1 MTKQHRQQKS
11 TTALHFFFFLSLFV
25 WLPLPLGSNRI
36 WAGLLFVAL
45 SSLLF
50 SFTFFRLLKKANP
63 LPLAFK
69 RAWPVTALIL
79 LAQLVVALQLL
90 AGTTISRSDTL
101 YQLLLG
107 CGYLAFYL
115 TALLVINSPKRL
127 KTTLYIV
134 VASGTFQAIYGGWMT
149 LSGSEYLFILPKE
162 HYLGTATGT
171 FINRNHF
178 AGYLVLCL
186 SLGIGLMLANLS
198 PSPISGMKDLARKAL
213 SALLSHKI
221 IIRAALAIMVIGL
234 VLSHSRMGN
243 SSFFIA
249 LTITAFIYLITQ
261 RFSRQ
266 AIVLFISLLVIDLFI
281 VGAFFGVNKV
291 VDRLSETSTST
302 ESRDEVN
309 RYTYQLFKD
318 NVIIGTGA
326 GSFTTAFP
334 AYRHKDITIFY
345 DHAHNDYLEFLSERG
360 VLGTLPLFIAV
371 VFSLVTAT
379 KTLMTRKNPL
389 MKGTAFGCIMSI
401 TALAIHSTVDFNLFI
416 PANAASFILV
426 LALSHLSLTLK
437 TENYLQ
443 RQNYNKVS

>member
-1 MTKQHRQQKS
+1 M
-11 TTALHFFFFLSLFV
+11 
-25 WLPLPLGSNRI
+25 
-36 WAGLLFVAL
+36 
-45 SSLLF
+45 
-50 SFTFFRLLKKANP
+50 
-63 LPLAFK
+63 AFK
-69 RAWPVTALIL
+69 RAWPVTALLL
-79 LAQLVVALQLL
+79 LAQLVIALQLL

-107 CGYLAFYL
+107 FGYLAFYL
-115 TALLVINSPKRL
+115 TALLVIDSPKRL

-149 LSGSEYLFILPKE
+149 LSGSEYLFILAKE

-198 PSPISGMKDLARKAL
+198 STPISGMKDLARKTL

-221 IIRAALAIMVIGL
+221 LIRAALAVMVIGL

-249 LTITAFIYLITQ
+249 LTVTAFIYLITQ

-266 AIVLFISLLVIDLFI
+266 AIVLFVSLLVIDLFI

-291 VDRLSETSTST
+291 VDRLSETSAST

-326 GSFTTAFP
+326 GSFATAFP
-334 AYRHKDITIFY
+334 AYREKDITIFY
-345 DHAHNDYLEFLSERG
+345 DHTHNDYLEFLSDRG
-360 VLGTLPLFIAV
+360 VLGVLPLATCV
-371 VFSLVTAT
+371 LLSLITGS
-379 KTLMTRKNPL
+379 KTLIRRKSHL
-389 MKGTAFGCIMSI
+389 MKGTAFGCIMSTI
-401 TALAIHSTVDFNLFI
+401 ALAIHSTVDFNLYI
-416 PANAASFILV
+416 LANAASFMLV
-426 LALSHLSLTLK
+426 LALIQVSSTLNTSK
-437 TENYLQ
+437 
-443 RQNYNKVS
+443 

>member
-1 MTKQHRQQKS
+1 LTAQHRQQKS
-11 TTALHFFFFLSLFV
+11 TTTLDFFFFLSLFV

-45 SSLLF
+45 SSVLF

-69 RAWPVTALIL
+69 RAWPVTGLLL

-90 AGTTISRSDTL
+90 TGTTISRSDTL

-107 CGYLAFYL
+107 FGYLAFYL

-134 VASGTFQAIYGGWMT
+134 VASGTFQAIYGSWMT
-149 LSGSEYLFILPKE
+149 LSGNEYLFMLAKE

-198 PSPISGMKDLARKAL
+198 STPIGGMKDLARKTL

-221 IIRAALAIMVIGL
+221 LIRAALAVMVIGL

-266 AIVLFISLLVIDLFI
+266 AIVLFVSLLVIDLFI
-281 VGAFFGVNKV
+281 VGAFFGVDKV
-291 VDRLSETSTST
+291 VNRLSETSTLN
-302 ESRDEVN
+302 ESRDEVS
-309 RYTYQLFKD
+309 LSALVLAKD
-318 NVIIGTGA
+318 NILTGTGA
-326 GSFTTAFP
+326 GTFYTAFT
-334 AYRHKDITIFY
+334 AYRNQSISIFY
-345 DHAHNDYLEFLSERG
+345 DHAHNDYLELLSERG
-360 VLGTLPLFIAV
+360 ILGTLPLAAIV
-371 VFSLVTAT
+371 ILSIITT
-379 KTLMTRKNPL
+379 IRTLKNRKNSIS
-389 MKGTAFGCIMSI
+389 KGTAFGCLMSI
-401 TALAIHSTVDFNLFI
+401 LALSIHSLVDFNLQI
-416 PANAASFILV
+416 PSNASSFILV
-426 LALSHLSLTLK
+426 IALSWLSL
-437 TENYLQ
+437 YLTVDKKNSS
-443 RQNYNKVS
+443 R

>member
-261 RFSRQ
+261 QFSRQ
-266 AIVLFISLLVIDLFI
+266 AIVLFISLLAIDLFI
-281 VGAFFGVNKV
+281 VGAFFGVDKV
-291 VDRLSETSTST
+291 VDRLNDTSTLN
-302 ESRDEVN
+302 ESRDEVD
-309 RYTYQLFKD
+309 RYAYELFKD
-318 NVIIGTGA
+318 NLILGTGA
-326 GSFTTAFP
+326 GTFITAFP
-334 AYRHKDITIFY
+334 AYRQKDITIFY
-345 DHAHNDYLEFLSERG
+345 DHAHNDYLEFISERG
-360 VLGTLPLFIAV
+360 VLGTLPLAVAV
-371 VFSLVTAT
+371 VLSFIVAL
-379 KTLMTRKNPL
+379 KTLVTRKNPI

-401 TALAIHSTVDFNLFI
+401 TALMIHSTVDFNLNI
-416 PANAASFILV
+416 PTNSTSFMLV
-426 LALSHLSLTLK
+426 ITLAWISYFMPSPEKSRLVHAK
-437 TENYLQ
+437 N
-443 RQNYNKVS
+443 

>member
-1 MTKQHRQQKS
+1 MTDHHRQQKS
-11 TTALHFFFFLSLFV
+11 TTALHFFLFLSLFA

-50 SFTFFRLLKKANP
+50 SFTFLRLLKKTNP
-63 LPLAFK
+63 FPLAFK
-69 RAWPVTALIL
+69 RAWPVTGLLL

-90 AGTTISRSDTL
+90 TGTTISKSDTL

-107 CGYLAFYL
+107 FGYIAFYL

-134 VASGTFQAIYGGWMT
+134 VASGTFQAIYGSWMT
-149 LSGSEYLFILPKE
+149 LSGNEYLLISAKE

-198 PSPISGMKDLARKAL
+198 STPIGGIKDLARKTL

-221 IIRAALAIMVIGL
+221 LIRAALAIMVIGL

-266 AIVLFISLLVIDLFI
+266 AIVLFVSLLIIDLFI

-291 VDRLSETSTST
+291 VDRLSETSTTT

-326 GSFTTAFP
+326 GSFATAFP
-334 AYRHKDITIFY
+334 AYRQKDITIFY
-345 DHAHNDYLEFLSERG
+345 DHAHN
-360 VLGTLPLFIAV
+360 
-371 VFSLVTAT
+371 
-379 KTLMTRKNPL
+379 
-389 MKGTAFGCIMSI
+389 
-401 TALAIHSTVDFNLFI
+401 
-416 PANAASFILV
+416 
-426 LALSHLSLTLK
+426 
-437 TENYLQ
+437 
-443 RQNYNKVS
+443 